1 MGCPKAKLVPRQF
14 FGYYTA
20 CEADY
25 WYHGASG
32 GYPNGGRRRL
42 AVEGYGEAAAPE
54 CVKPH
59 MGVGGD
65 PTDLSNNSG
74 TDLRPAPKALNGTYN
89 TALFAEEAA
98 RLVRAH
104 PVADPFYMYLVSDA
118 TPSLKQH
125 VAAALLCAAWTI
137 IRLATDGQRFVH
149 AGFHGGA

>member
-1 MGCPKAKLVPRQF
+1 M
-14 FGYYTA
+14 
-20 CEADY
+20 
-25 WYHGASG
+25 
-32 GYPNGGRRRL
+32 
-42 AVEGYGEAAAPE
+42 EGYSEAAAAE